1 MTTYIAILSSDLD
14 SEAIREEQIE
24 ATSKAEA
31 LDKLE
36 AICTGSQ
43 WQGYSLTNIRPKR
56 GGARPGAGRPKG
68 KARAGIYGEGV
79 ATKPIRVPLDIAD
92 NIPEMIQNME
102 QLKELLT
109 DWENEASSSTSPRYD
124 RARKLLSEI
133 RGLGF

>member
-24 ATSKAEA
+24 AGSKTEA

-36 AICTGSQ
+36 AICTGPK
-43 WQGYSLTNIRPKR
+43 WQGFSLTNIRPKR

-68 KARAGIYGEGV
+68 KARAGIYGQGI
-79 ATKPIRVPLDIAD
+79 ATKPVRVPLDIAD
-92 NIPEMIQNME
+92 SVPEMIQNLE
-102 QLKELLT
+102 QLQELLT
-109 DWENEASSSTSPRYD
+109 DWEAEANNSTSPRYD

-133 RGLGF
+133 RALGF

>member
-24 ATSKAEA
+24 AGSKAEA

-36 AICTGSQ
+36 AICTGPD
-43 WQGYSLTNIRPKR
+43 WQGFSLTNIRPKR

-79 ATKPIRVPLDIAD
+79 ATKPVRVPLDIAD
-92 NIPEMIQNME
+92 SIPEMIQNLE
-102 QLKELLT
+102 QLQELLKE
-109 DWENEASSSTSPRYD
+109 WEEEANSSTSPRYD